1 MSERDTFGTV
11 DTRLLC
17 GKRGFAQGLLVHLDA
32 FLSYAMGVS
41 GAGETVAMR
50 VFWTIF
56 LCFGTA
62 LARAEPVALPPGLT
76 QAGLSADE
84 NATAGN
90 NATHI
95 ARDSAGHV
103 HMVWVDSGRQGEKTG
118 PVYRRLNVAADGAVQ
133 LETPPVY
140 IADKTPG
147 DWNAYPALAATG
159 DTVFVVWQGGGTA
172 RVRRFDG
179 REWGPVVD
187 TGAKSDGRD
196 VGPSMQA
203 DASGVRVVTP
213 SGQFAISTDGGAT
226 WKTEPVPLPSGQH
239 MKTASI
245 AADPAGGVVLAFSS
259 VVRDPK
265 ETAKNEGSGGYWQL
279 RTIRRSSGGAWS
291 DAGDVLAAFP
301 EWAEAKGASDSLADW
316 VRIGTDTAGGQH
328 LLWHGTGISHIYG
341 NDQAYYAYRA
351 PKGEWQAP
359 IPLVKRDDAKG
370 IKFSFAPSLTLD
382 GENVLATVFYDVY
395 DGTRWAGFDAD
406 LVPFLRGTQHGAML
420 PLTHFVRAS
429 IDAKKPVGALSSR
442 FPSAALAPYHAP
454 DGHVW
459 LDMLE
464 TFIPMGVDG
473 VPKSIV
479 HQRVDVTGAVKP

>member
-1 MSERDTFGTV
+1 
-11 DTRLLC
+11 
-17 GKRGFAQGLLVHLDA
+17 
-32 FLSYAMGVS
+32 MGVS
-41 GAGETVAMR
+41 GTGETVAMR

-76 QAGLSADE
+76 QVGLSADE

-118 PVYRRLNVAADGAVQ
+118 PVYRRLNVQ
-133 LETPPVY
+133 LDTPPVY

-279 RTIRRSSGGAWS
+279 RTIRRSSGGTWS
-291 DAGDVLAAFP
+291 DSGDVLAAFP

-328 LLWHGTGISHIYG
+328 LLWHGTGISHVYG

-406 LVPFLRGTQHGAML
+406 LVPFLRGTQHGAVL
-420 PLTHFVRAS
+420 PLTHYVRAS